1 MDGEHFR
8 ISRMDQLKH
17 LNDLIE
23 ESLTQSGELI
33 ITIFDARRRSGQQ
46 NMLQHAMYR
55 EIGKQLYGGDMEHAK
70 AECKLTI
77 GVPLLRA
84 SSEKFKEL
92 YDKNFKA
99 GLSFE
104 RKLELMAIVD
114 ISSLL
119 SISQANEYIGHI
131 YDRYAEKFSW
141 SDFISRSQKALAE
154 KEKEK
159 RG

>member
-46 NMLQHAMYR
+46 NML
-55 EIGKQLYGGDMEHAK
+55 EHAK

-84 SSEKFKEL
+84 SNEKFKEL

-104 RKLELMAIVD
+104 RKLELMAMVD

-119 SISQANEYIGHI
+119 SISQANEYIGQI

-154 KEKEK
+154 KEKE